1 MHILIKVIILMFAF
15 AVIMPV
21 LLSIIVVLYA
31 VLMRVFI
38 KHFEKIF
45 CAVSKNRKGENDG

>member
-1 MHILIKVIILMFAF
+1 MHILIKTIILMFAF

-31 VLMRVFI
+31 VVMRVFI
-38 KHFEKIF
+38 KHFEKIIL
-45 CAVSKNRKGENDG
+45 CCQQKPKRRE